1 MKYANILIGADP
13 ELFLKRDDTYISSVG
28 KIGGTK
34 TDPLPIDAY
43 GTALQEDNVA
53 VEYNIPPTKTVEE
66 FISFN
71 AFALAHLRIKAKK
84 LGLSLSID
92 ASALFTD
99 EELSSPQ
106 AMIFGCDP
114 DWNAWLNEQNEA
126 PEINEHTYYL
136 RSAGGHIHIGYTKPT
151 EEANIALVK
160 AMDLFVG
167 APSIEYDTDTRRRA
181 LYGKPGAFRHKKYG
195 VEYRTLSN
203 FWIASSDMMRW
214 VHSRTLRAIDF
225 LNNGNIIKP
234 EHYAAIHSA
243 INNLDYP
250 ALHTLQEE
258 YGV

>member
-1 MKYANILIGADP
+1 MKYTNILIGADP
-13 ELFLKRDDTYISSVG
+13 ELFLKKDDKYISSVG

-34 TDPLPIDAY
+34 REPLPIDSY
-43 GTALQEDNVA
+43 GTAIQEDNVA
-53 VEYNIPPTKTVEE
+53 VEYNIPPTNSVND
-66 FISFN
+66 FIAFN
-71 AFALAHLRIKAKK
+71 TFALSHLGIRAKK

-99 EELSSPQ
+99 DELCTPQ

-114 DWNAWLNEQNEA
+114 DWNAWLNEQNQS
-126 PEINEHTYYL
+126 PEINEQTYYL

-167 APSIEYDTDTRRRA
+167 APSIEYDTDTKRRS

-203 FWIASSDMMRW
+203 FWIASSDLMRW
-214 VHSRTLRAIDF
+214 VYSRTLRAVEF
-225 LNNGNIIKP
+225 LNTGNTIKT
-234 EHYAAIHSA
+234 EHFAAIHSA

-250 ALHTLQEE
+250 ALRTLQEE